1 MYDRLLK
8 RMRELVRVRRYIM
21 SLHAEDEM
29 EADGLTIYDVE
40 STVLTGKIIGR
51 QRDRISQEWK
61 YLVGGQSLAREAV
74 TAVVKF
80 SPTGN
85 LVFITVFR
93 E

>member
-8 RMRELVRVRRYIM
+8 RMRELIRTRHYIM

-29 EADGLTIYDVE
+29 EADGLTIFDVE
-40 STVLTGKIIGR
+40 SAILTGRIIER
-51 QRDRISQEWK
+51 QKDRASAEWK
-61 YLVGGQSLAREAV
+61 YLVSGQALVDEGV
-74 TAVVKF
+74 TVAVKF
-80 SPTGN
+80 SPTGK